1 MRSIIL
7 LSTGEC
13 SLREACCCSCG
24 EDVLWYGGSEL
35 TWYHHQ
41 HHRLQHWT
49 VALIILSNFHL
60 LSWIRSFFVFSVCL
74 SLLQLNP
81 LLYLQFPCLTCNDI
95 WDAALLLLTLAKKR
109 IRRRKKDKENYLL
122 LSNCYCLLT
131 STPHPPTCIH
141 MLLLRRERKQKKKRG
156 LVFSA
161 FVFSCLYI
169 DLLTMRAPVSTGKD
183 SKAREVTLLKKMMLS
198 FISIHILLVFLFFIF
213 LLSLPHP
220 SLFQMKHWKG
230 KQQSETNVTSSSSCS
245 FFLSICHPILPAIGT
260 ARECQMLSGVKTITT
275 TPFRSPTV
283 GPIRNLFVCVSVHWT
298 LETRQ
303 AEVERST
310 DMSKRQKTWAS
321 HGQYYTTHQHSN
333 VRTRSVQRLDPSTT
347 KEQKK

>member
-141 MLLLRRERKQKKKRG
+141 MLLLRRERKQKKKKGAR
-156 LVFSA
+156 LFSFCLFLSVHWSIDNEGTGFDRERQQSTRSHVIEKDDA
-161 FVFSCLYI
+161 FFHLHSYPSSISLFHISPFSPS
-169 DLLTMRAPVSTGKD
+169 PVTFPNETLEGKTTIWN
-183 SKAREVTLLKKMMLS
+183 KCY
-198 FISIHILLVFLFFIF
+198 FFFFLFFFPFHMSSNTTRNRNSKRMSNALRRQNNNDDAI
-213 LLSLPHP
+213 P
-220 SLFQMKHWKG
+220 
-230 KQQSETNVTSSSSCS
+230 QSDSRSDPQ
-245 FFLSICHPILPAIGT
+245 FIC
-260 ARECQMLSGVKTITT
+260 
-275 TPFRSPTV
+275 
-283 GPIRNLFVCVSVHWT
+283 VCVCALDTGDTTGRGRTVDGHVQETKDVSLTWT
-298 LETRQ
+298 ILYNPP
-303 AEVERST
+303 A
-310 DMSKRQKTWAS
+310 
-321 HGQYYTTHQHSN
+321 
-333 VRTRSVQRLDPSTT
+333 L
-347 KEQKK
+347 